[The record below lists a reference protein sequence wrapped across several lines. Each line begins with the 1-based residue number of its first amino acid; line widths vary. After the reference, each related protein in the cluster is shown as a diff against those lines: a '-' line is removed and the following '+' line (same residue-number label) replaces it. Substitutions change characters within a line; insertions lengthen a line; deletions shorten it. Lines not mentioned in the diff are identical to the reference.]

1 MSKEQVLQL
10 LYRSE
15 QDPEMLGLPSYR
27 HYLLDKVRQEGWY
40 ATVQNLAT
48 WLSSENI
55 EAVDHA
61 LLEYLAQE
69 KNVMM
74 QPEPAFAR

>member
-27 HYLLDKVRQEGWY
+27 HYLLDKVRREGWY

-61 LLEYLAQE
+61 LIEYLAQE
-69 KNVMM
+69 NSPKV
-74 QPEPAFAR
+74 QREPVFA